1 LSTNYLKDPTDPTWK
16 DDPAI
21 REWVVFMDKYFS
33 EGDKTSTFSV
43 YGYLTAQTLVQVHKQ
58 CGAISPARTS

>member
-1 LSTNYLKDPTDPTWK
+1 
-16 DDPAI
+16 
-21 REWVVFMDKYFS
+21 MDKYFS